1 MATLIKYP
9 DTDQFRHVVKQ
20 VTEMSTYAGK
30 DEDGNAI
37 YDPTL
42 PKPVI
47 RFTGTVKLHGTNAAV
62 GLDDNGT
69 WYQSREQII
78 TPEKDNAGFA
88 KWASER
94 GDVFDGIMVQ
104 AVGSYDTSGDTTNY
118 NTIILYGE
126 WAGSG
131 INSGCAIH
139 QLPKAFYL
147 FGAKLVDGINTRWLD
162 VSKIRTDTTA
172 GIYNIHNFR
181 TETIDVDFSNPYLA
195 QNRLVELTNEVEN
208 ECPVAAKLGVSGI
221 GEGWVWTAEYR
232 GHHLLF
238 KTKGEKHSVSKV
250 KTIASVD
257 VEKLA
262 TAAAFVDSTVTDE
275 RFNQALNCVFGIDG
289 EPDIKQLGE
298 VIKWVQ
304 QDILKEETDTIEANG
319 LSIRNL
325 GGPIA
330 LAVKSKFFSYMRE
343 TQ

>member
-62 GLDDNGT
+62 GLDGDGT

-88 KWASER
+88 KWANER
-94 GDVFDGIMVQ
+94 EEAFDGIMVQ
-104 AVGSYDTSGDTTNY
+104 AVGSYDTDEDTTNY

-126 WAGSG
+126 WAG
-131 INSGCAIH
+131 
-139 QLPKAFYL
+139 
-147 FGAKLVDGINTRWLD
+147 
-162 VSKIRTDTTA
+162 
-172 GIYNIHNFR
+172 
-181 TETIDVDFSNPYLA
+181 
-195 QNRLVELTNEVEN
+195 
-208 ECPVAAKLGVSGI
+208 SGI

-289 EPDIKQLGE
+289 EPGIKQLGE

-325 GGPIA
+325 VGPIA
-330 LAVKSKFFSYMRE
+330 LAVKSKFFRYTRE